1 MNTSSFETP
10 RLVPS
15 HSMPS
20 QPTDNN
26 NSNNNQPVS
35 TSGFAGKKSN
45 KFFKQQQKQ
54 IHSLNFT
61 TLFLMINQHKI
72 IKKVSRLRRCQ
83 CQYEYLC
90 WCWCQCHTREMLLM
104 YDASIG
110 TLTIGWT
117 IRVKCCNFDDNN
129 CEKVF
134 RNIFHNRRAV
144 AVVQL

>member
-10 RLVPS
+10 RPIPFHAV
-15 HSMPS
+15 PS
-20 QPTDNN
+20 QPTNNN

-72 IKKVSRLRRCQ
+72 IKKKFLDCGGASASVSTCAGAG
-83 CQYEYLC
+83 
-90 WCWCQCHTREMLLM
+90 
-104 YDASIG
+104 ASA
-110 TLTIGWT
+110 TPE
-117 IRVKCCNFDDNN
+117 KCF
-129 CEKVF
+129 
-134 RNIFHNRRAV
+134 
-144 AVVQL
+144 

>member
-10 RLVPS
+10 RPIPF
-15 HSMPS
+15 HAMPS
-20 QPTDNN
+20 QPTNNN

-72 IKKVSRLRRCQ
+72 IKKSFSIAAVPVWVPVLVLVLVPHQRNAFNVWRVNRYTYYWLDYQSEVLQLRWQ
-83 CQYEYLC
+83 QL
-90 WCWCQCHTREMLLM
+90 REGIPQHIPQ
-104 YDASIG
+104 S
-110 TLTIGWT
+110 
-117 IRVKCCNFDDNN
+117 
-129 CEKVF
+129 
-134 RNIFHNRRAV
+134 
-144 AVVQL
+144 